1 MNKHNRTPVGEAK
14 VVSAM
19 KQTKGRFFGLYLKSG
34 ESINAQFRRETPKTV
49 SIYDRSGSRNRLIN
63 KSSIECIY
71 TSGRVYVA

>member
-1 MNKHNRTPVGEAK
+1 MNKYNRASVGEAR
-14 VVSAM
+14 VVNVM

-49 SIYDRSGSRNRLIN
+49 SIYDRSESRNRLIN

-71 TSGRVYVA
+71 TSGQVYVA